1 MKHCIPV
8 LDTAGESMQ
17 VRQVRGEVELE
28 AIAAEAPEEIPQ
40 GIAYPPALLLSEE
53 ETLSALA
60 DLVDE
65 LIRIDMSGGGRGIG

>member
-1 MKHCIPV
+1 MARSAFEEIPGTKN
-8 LDTAGESMQ
+8 L
-17 VRQVRGEVELE
+17 
-28 AIAAEAPEEIPQ
+28 IADVKEAPEEIPQ